1 MAQKKLQKDSQYQAL
16 DLDGDGTVS
25 DAELSVVEALK
36 TAEKMDAQRRMAWS
50 ALAIM
55 ALMTGLLFFVV
66 SESRLKSISDLLG
79 LAYIAFS
86 GVTCAYMGMSAYMS
100 RK

>member
-1 MAQKKLQKDSQYQAL
+1 MTQKKLQKDSRYQAL
-16 DLDGDGTVS
+16 DLDGDGIVS
-25 DAELSVVEALK
+25 DTELAAVEALE
-36 TAEKMDAQRRMAWS
+36 TAEKMDAQRHMAWC

-55 ALMTGLLFFVV
+55 AVMTGLLFFVV

-86 GVTCAYMGMSAYMS
+86 GVACAYMGMSAYMS

>member
-1 MAQKKLQKDSQYQAL
+1 MTQKKLQRDTRHQTL
-16 DLDGDGTVS
+16 DLDGDGVVS
-25 DAELSVVEALK
+25 DTDLAAIEALE
-36 TAEKMDAQRRMAWS
+36 TAEKMDAQRHMAWC
-50 ALAIM
+50 ALGIM
-55 ALMTGLLFFVV
+55 VGMTGLLFFVV

>member
-16 DLDGDGTVS
+16 DLDGDGAVS
-25 DAELSVVEALK
+25 DAELAVIQALE

>member
-1 MAQKKLQKDSQYQAL
+1 MTQKKLQKDSRYQAL
-16 DLDGDGTVS
+16 DLDGDGVVS
-25 DAELSVVEALK
+25 DTELAAVEALE
-36 TAEKMDAQRRMAWS
+36 TAEKMDAQRHMAWC

-55 ALMTGLLFFVV
+55 AVMTGLLFFVV

-86 GVTCAYMGMSAYMS
+86 GVACAYMGMSAYMS

>member
-1 MAQKKLQKDSQYQAL
+1 MTQKKLERSGRYKDS
-16 DLDGDGTVS
+16 DLDGNGVVS
-25 DAELSVVEALK
+25 DTDLAAIEAIE
-36 TAEKMDAQRRMAWS
+36 TAEKMSAQRHMAWC

-55 ALMTGLLFFVV
+55 AGMTGLLFFVV

>member
-1 MAQKKLQKDSQYQAL
+1 MAQKKLQKDSKYQAL

-25 DAELSVVEALK
+25 DAELAVVEALE

-66 SESRLKSISDLLG
+66 SETRLKSISDLLG

-86 GVTCAYMGMSAYMS
+86 GITCAYMGMSAYMS

>member
-1 MAQKKLQKDSQYQAL
+1 MTQKKLQPDSAYQSL
-16 DLDGDGTVS
+16 DLDRDGVVS
-25 DAELSVVEALK
+25 DAELAVVAALE
-36 TAEKMDAQRRMAWS
+36 TAEKMDAQRHMAWS
-50 ALAIM
+50 ALVIM
-55 ALMTGLLFFVV
+55 TTMTGLLFFVV

>member
-1 MAQKKLQKDSQYQAL
+1 MAQKKLQKDSKYQSL
-16 DLDGDGTVS
+16 DLDGDGTV
-25 DAELSVVEALK
+25 
-36 TAEKMDAQRRMAWS
+36 S

-66 SESRLKSISDLLG
+66 SETRLKSISDLLG

-86 GVTCAYMGMSAYMS
+86 GITCAYMGMSAYMS

>member
-1 MAQKKLQKDSQYQAL
+1 MAQKKLQKNSQYQAL

-25 DAELSVVEALK
+25 DAELSVVEALE